1 MLTWSRRRVR
11 PACVRVWER
20 ASPLTRGPVMN
31 RGCVFASRDL
41 ARCGVLQKCGQAAA
55 ETASQEPPP
64 ASPASQRGG
73 GTPGESLQTSSGRGE
88 DAGSPRERVGARAG
102 GSLSPVRSCRC
113 HFSRGA
119 AGCSGWARAQG
130 GEVALGGRLA
140 FAPGVPGWR
149 AARLP
154 PLPSTPP
161 AASCLRCFLAG
172 IVTSSRPLP
181 QMTAPARALA
191 APRQFPGPGGGVSP
205 CGKFSAEPLELF
217 MKFLEGQD
225 AEEGTK
231 EMFSLSNCIH
241 FFAIDLFLRD
251 V

>member
-1 MLTWSRRRVR
+1 
-11 PACVRVWER
+11 
-20 ASPLTRGPVMN
+20 MN

-88 DAGSPRERVGARAG
+88 DAGSPRGRVGARAG

-119 AGCSGWARAQG
+119 AGCSGRSG
-130 GEVALGGRLA
+130 LESGEAPSAPVHSSVRL
-140 FAPGVPGWR
+140 
-149 AARLP
+149 LP
-154 PLPSTPP
+154 PLLSRWHRYLFP
-161 AASCLRCFLAG
+161 AAAPND
-172 IVTSSRPLP
+172 SSGSSLGGA
-181 QMTAPARALA
+181 QAI
-191 APRQFPGPGGGVSP
+191 PRTRGGGVSP
-205 CGKFSAEPLELF
+205 CGRFSAEPLELF

-225 AEEGTK
+225 AKEGTK
-231 EMFSLSNCIH
+231 EMFSLSSCIH